1 MVVMGLKIEHRVVG
15 TQHVFTSPDLPGL
28 LVAHRDR
35 DTAEA
40 DVPAA
45 IEMLRRME
53 QRLAEKRRVK
63 SRIALS
69 A

>member
-1 MVVMGLKIEHRVVG
+1 MVILGLKIEHRVVG

-28 LVAHRDR
+28 FVAHRDR

-45 IEMLRRME
+45 IDMLLAMERRLTE
-53 QRLAEKRRVK
+53 TRRVRD
-63 SRIALS
+63 RIAIS

>member
-1 MVVMGLKIEHRVVG
+1 MGLRIEYRVVG

-28 LVAHRDR
+28 FVAHRDR

-45 IEMLRRME
+45 IDMLRRME
-53 QRLAEKRRVK
+53 LRLAEKRRVK
-63 SRIALS
+63 KRIALS

>member
-1 MVVMGLKIEHRVVG
+1 MVIMGLKIEHRVVG

-28 LVAHRDR
+28 FVAHRDR
-35 DTAEA
+35 DQAEA

-53 QRLAEKRRVK
+53 QRLAEKRRVRD
-63 SRIALS
+63 RIAIG